1 MIKIILKVNE
11 TAQAAYRRLQKI
23 LDKAGIRR
31 EIRERERYHKP
42 SEVKREKEKRQSRK
56 PAT

>member
-31 EIRERERYHKP
+31 ELRERERYRKP
-42 SEVKREKEKRQSRK
+42 SEVKREEEKRRARK
-56 PAT
+56 PAN